1 MNLRPISSRALTVYY
16 VAALLI
22 IAGLSIASHVL
33 LNYVLRSSEGSAAI
47 INVTG
52 RQRMLSQ
59 RIASLTAQIRL
70 GDESARPDL
79 QRAIGEFETAH
90 AALSLASRDT
100 AANSATGGQ
109 LNRLYADSRHGL
121 DVAVRSYVA
130 DARRVVVLKAGDPAM
145 AAVSTHLFAQARAP
159 LLGALNQVVAI
170 HQRESEK
177 RLAQLQ
183 MLQWVILGI
192 VLITLLAEAVAI
204 FRPMIRRITVYTAE
218 LLNLASTDPLTGA
231 ANRRHFIDA
240 STVEI
245 ERARRYDR
253 PVSFLML
260 DVDHFKAVN
269 DTYGHVAGDAV
280 LQALFATIR
289 SASRKAD
296 IWGRLGGEEFG
307 ALLVE
312 TGLADAVR
320 FAERLRRKIA
330 DSTISHDGVTI
341 TMTVSIGVTAV
352 PKDGDG
358 LDGAIKLADAL
369 MYQAKQAGR
378 NRVASAALAG

>member
-70 GDESARPDL
+70 GDDAARPDL
-79 QRAIGEFETAH
+79 QKAIGEFETAH
-90 AALSLASRDT
+90 DALSLASRDT
-100 AANSATGGQ
+100 TAPSGADRQ
-109 LNRLYADSRHGL
+109 LSRLYADSNHGL
-121 DVAVRSYVA
+121 DIAVRAYVA
-130 DARRVVVLKAGDPAM
+130 DARRVLALRANDPAM
-145 AAVSTHLFAQARAP
+145 APVSARLFAQARAP
-159 LLGALNQVVAI
+159 LLGALNDVVAI

-183 MLQWVILGI
+183 ALQWVILGI
-192 VLITLLAEAVAI
+192 VLVTLLVEAIAI
-204 FRPMIRRITVYTAE
+204 FRPMIRRISVYTAE
-218 LLNLASTDPLTGA
+218 LLDLATTDPLTGA
-231 ANRRHFIDA
+231 ANRRHFIEA
-240 STVEI
+240 SLGEI
-245 ERARRYDR
+245 DRARRFDR

-260 DVDHFKAVN
+260 DADHFKAIN
-269 DTYGHVAGDAV
+269 DTYGHAAGDAA
-280 LQALFATIR
+280 LQGLFATIR
-289 SASRKAD
+289 SVSRKAD

-312 TGLADAVR
+312 TDLPDAVQ
-320 FAERLRRKIA
+320 FAERLRQTIA
-330 DSTISHDGVTI
+330 QSTIHHDGVDI
-341 TMTVSIGVTAV
+341 RMTVSIGVTSV
-352 PKDGDG
+352 LKDGDG
-358 LDGAIKLADAL
+358 LDGAFKLADAL
-369 MYQAKQAGR
+369 MYRAKQSGR
-378 NRVASAALAG
+378 NRVASEALSG